1 MQCAAN
7 TALNQHLHM
16 LEQQETAQTQLD
28 SMIDKIA
35 TDLLNCRKVEIKG
48 EQWNFDD
55 VLTEMFER
63 PEFNEICY
71 MLRLAGDD
79 DTHLRSAN
87 EAYQTLMNE
96 CALYIATSLAPDALR
111 QKKRLAA

>member
-7 TALNQHLHM
+7 TALNHHLHM
-16 LEQQETAQTQLD
+16 LEQQEATQTQLE
-28 SMIDKIA
+28 STIDEIT
-35 TDLLNCRKVEIKG
+35 TDLLNCRKVEVKG

-71 MLRLAGDD
+71 QLRLAGDD
-79 DTHLRSAN
+79 DTYLRAAN

-96 CALYIATSLAPDALR
+96 CALYIATSLAPDVLR
-111 QKKRLAA
+111 HKKQLAA